1 MTKRTIMYTTIRT
14 INNTKRNV
22 KKAGEKEMKAI
33 RINAPGKVEICE
45 VEKPVRKKGE
55 ALLKLLYGG
64 ICGSD
69 LGSYRGTF
77 VYFDYPRIP
86 GHEFSAEIIE
96 IDENDK
102 GLKPGMV
109 VTCNP
114 YFNCTTCYSCR
125 HGVVNAC
132 MNNETMGCQRD
143 GAFCEYITMPIDRIY
158 DGKGISPKV
167 LAVIEPFCISYHG
180 VQRAGIKKGDKVLV
194 VGAGTI
200 GVLAAIAAQALG
212 GEVYISDVQE
222 QKLSYVQ
229 EQFGFAGTILNDSPE
244 HFAEAISQ
252 ITGTY
257 EANDTIQENG
267 FDVCIEAVG
276 LPSTFQNTI
285 DAAAFGGKVVL
296 IGVGKK
302 NLDFNFT
309 LLQKKELNVFGSRNA
324 LKKDFIE
331 LIDLV
336 KEGKVDLEKIITNVY
351 AFDEAEKAFSDFD
364 KNSGNMLK
372 VVLDFENIK

>member
-1 MTKRTIMYTTIRT
+1 
-14 INNTKRNV
+14 
-22 KKAGEKEMKAI
+22 MKAI
-33 RINAPGKVEICE
+33 RINAPGKVEISE
-45 VEKPVRKKGE
+45 IEKPVRKKGE

-77 VYFDYPRIP
+77 AYFDYPRIP
-86 GHEFSAEIIE
+86 GHEFSAEIVE

-114 YFNCTTCYSCR
+114 YFNCTTCYSCS
-125 HGVVNAC
+125 HGIVNAC

-143 GAFCEYITMPIDRIY
+143 GAFCEYITMPIERIY

-167 LAVIEPFCISYHG
+167 LAAIEPFCISYHG
-180 VQRAGIKKGDKVLV
+180 VQRAGINKGDKVLI

-200 GVLAAIAAQALG
+200 GVLAGVAAKALG

-222 QKLSYVQ
+222 QKLNYAQ

-244 HFAEAISQ
+244 HLAEAISQ

-257 EANDTIQENG
+257 EANGAIQANG

-276 LPSTFQNTI
+276 LPSTFQDAV

-336 KEGKVDLEKIITNVY
+336 KDGKVDLEKIITDVY
-351 AFDEAEKAFSDFD
+351 AFEDAEKAFADFD
-364 KNSGNMLK
+364 KSSGNMLK
-372 VVLDFENIK
+372 VVLDFTNIK